1 MLEKS
6 MLGLDMSFWGQ
17 SVDDEEIFARE
28 FKQENIMDLNK
39 INDNKLILFLRLKSH
54 EIESIS

>member
-1 MLEKS
+1 M
-6 MLGLDMSFWGQ
+6 
-17 SVDDEEIFARE
+17 DDEEIFARE
-28 FKQENIMDLNK
+28 FKQENMMDLNK

>member
-28 FKQENIMDLNK
+28 FKQENMMDLNK